1 MEPDY
6 GRVIGETAVEWRP
19 GSFIGQ
25 FIGSPTDEATDD
37 NLCRSRMIE
46 EVTDGHTDDSG
57 QNVSARFHRSVHR

>member
-1 MEPDY
+1 MAT
-6 GRVIGETAVEWRP
+6 R
-19 GSFIGQ
+19 SFIGH